1 MINNSTNAPALQS
14 QAATAVH
21 LLDDWFDPIEAG
33 LRDRVREFIQGM
45 IEAELEAALSRP
57 RYARRRKE
65 AAGNADGASGITGHR
80 HGHRSRSLLGTFG
93 RVEIAVPRARL
104 ATAEGKTT
112 EWKSTALRAY
122 QRRTK
127 QADSLIAGAYLAGT
141 NTRRVRRALSAVFGG
156 AVSKDTVSRVWRK
169 VKGDW
174 DAWNA
179 RSLAEEPIARLIL
192 DGTVVRVRLD
202 RKATAIVLLVVLGVR
217 EDGQK
222 VLLAVKNMGGETSEA
237 WRVVLDD
244 LVKRGLRRPE
254 FLIVDGGSGLEQAL
268 AGLWGDVPTQR
279 CTVHKHRN
287 LLAHAPQRLHEQ
299 VSADYTDMIY
309 AASSGEVE
317 ARRRAFIRKW
327 RLKCKAVADSLE
339 EAGDRLFTFTRL
351 PLSQWKSARTTNA
364 IERLHEEFK
373 RRIKT
378 QTVLPSAET
387 AAMLFWALL
396 AAGQIAM
403 RKVDGWQTLN
413 HKLVDKPIDLAA

>member
-1 MINNSTNAPALQS
+1 MTSNSTKLPSLQS
-14 QAATAVH
+14 PPETAIA

-33 LRDRVREFIQGM
+33 LRDRVREFIQAM
-45 IEAELEAALSRP
+45 IEAELEGALC
-57 RYARRRKE
+57 RRRYGRRPIPQDE
-65 AAGNADGASGITGHR
+65 DTNGPSGMSGHR
-80 HGHRSRSLLGTFG
+80 HGHRSRSLVGTFG

-104 ATAEGKTT
+104 DTAEGKTT

-127 QADSLIAGAYLAGT
+127 RADSLIASAYLAGT
-141 NTRRVRRALSAVFGG
+141 NSRRVRRALAAVFGG
-156 AVSKDTVSRVWRK
+156 AISKDTVSRVWRK
-169 VKGDW
+169 VKADW
-174 DAWNA
+174 DTWNV
-179 RSLAEEPIARLIL
+179 RSLAEEPIIRLIL
-192 DGTVVRVRLD
+192 DGTVVRARVD
-202 RKATAIVLLVVLGVR
+202 RKATSIVLLVVLGIR

-222 VLLAVKNMGGETSEA
+222 VLLAIRNMGGETSAA
-237 WRVVLDD
+237 WRAVLDD
-244 LVKRGLRRPE
+244 LVRRGLRKPE

-268 AGLWGDVPTQR
+268 ASLWGDVPTQR

-287 LLAHAPQRLHEQ
+287 LLAHAPQRLHEEI
-299 VSADYTDMIY
+299 SADYNDMIY
-309 AASSGEVE
+309 ATSAAEVE
-317 ARRRAFIRKW
+317 QRRRAFIRKW

-351 PLSQWKSARTTNA
+351 PPSQWKSARTTNA

-396 AAGQIAM
+396 AAGQITM
-403 RKVDGWQTLN
+403 RKVDGWQTLSQ
-413 HKLVDKPIDLAA
+413 KLTDETIDLAA